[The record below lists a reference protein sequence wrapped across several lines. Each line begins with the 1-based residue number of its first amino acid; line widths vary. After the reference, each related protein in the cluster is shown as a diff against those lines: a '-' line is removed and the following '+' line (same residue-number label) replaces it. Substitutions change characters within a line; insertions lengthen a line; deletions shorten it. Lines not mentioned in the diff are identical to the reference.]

1 MADDYSSDASTTGR
15 LALYGSVAGRID
27 TAGDR
32 DWFQMDLDSSVGYN
46 FALVPG
52 PGSPAG
58 QRLDLTVFPSTGYTG
73 MAIYSTELDFYK
85 SAPLGE
91 PVAPYQTGRYYVQVK
106 GSQVGDY
113 TLSVTPVADDIAN
126 SRASALAFNAAGQAS
141 GRLDYL
147 YDRDYFKF
155 AAQQGVTYKI
165 KLNVTAEQQ
174 LLAAGARPALA
185 VVDKDGQTSG
195 NWNPDNG
202 TLTFLGS
209 SSDGYNYIRIE
220 TGSFATL
227 PQGEKLNYSLSMT
240 MTDTIAPRVSNGAG
254 AVDGPLI
261 LTFDEPVRAGTG
273 VISLLDSSGTVLE
286 TFDMQQ
292 AGRVTVSGSAVTM
305 QPSHVLFPASYTLK
319 MSAGSVVDLAG
330 NAASTATIS
339 GMDVSTLASKGA
351 VQGGRLANTTY
362 SGTQGERDTIVY
374 KGSVGDYSIYSAF
387 GPGKFLI
394 SKAGVG
400 ADTLSNIDRIFF
412 TGSSDVVALSMD
424 GDVGRAFR
432 LYRAALD
439 RAPDKAGLGY
449 WISVLE
455 HGTKLGDVAQG
466 FIGSA
471 EFQQHYGANPGNAA
485 FVDGLYRNVLH
496 REGDAGGVSYWN
508 TVLEHGASRADVLTS
523 FSESAENMSAAV
535 ALVGNGFVYTS
546 YGA

>member
-15 LALYGSVAGRID
+15 LAIYGSVAGRID

-85 SAPLGE
+85 NSPQGE
-91 PVAPYQTGRYYVQVK
+91 PVAPYQSGRYYVQVK

-113 TLSVTPVADDIAN
+113 VLSVTPAADDIAN
-126 SRASALAFNAAGQAS
+126 SRAAALALSAAGQAS

-147 YDRDYFKF
+147 NDRDYFKF
-155 AAQQGVTYKI
+155 PGQPGMTYKV
-165 KLNVTAEQQ
+165 KLDFSAEQQ
-174 LLAAGARPALA
+174 LLAAGARPELAL
-185 VVDKDGQTSG
+185 VDKDGQKGGS
-195 NWNPDNG
+195 WNQDTR
-202 TLTFLGS
+202 TLTFSGAGA
-209 SSDGYNYIRIE
+209 DGYNYLGIE
-220 TGSFATL
+220 VGTFATL

-240 MTDTIAPRVSNGAG
+240 MSDMTAPRLSGG
-254 AVDGPLI
+254 TGTVDGALT
-261 LTFDEPVRAGTG
+261 LTFNEPVRAGTG
-273 VISLLDSSGTVLE
+273 VISLLDSAGAVLE

-292 AGRVTVSGSAVTM
+292 AGRVAVSGSTM
-305 QPSHVLFPASYTLK
+305 VLQPSHVLFPASYTLK

-330 NAASTATIS
+330 NVASAASIS
-339 GMDVSTLASKGA
+339 GMEVSTLASKGA

-362 SGTQGERDTIVY
+362 CGAQGERDTIVY
-374 KGSVGDYSIYSAF
+374 KGSAGDYSIYSAF
-387 GPGKFLI
+387 GPGKFQI

-400 ADTLSNIDRIFF
+400 SDTLSNIDRILF

-432 LYRAALD
+432 LYRA
-439 RAPDKAGLGY
+439 GLGY

-455 HGTKLGDVAQG
+455 HGSKLGDVAQG

-496 REGDAGGVSYWN
+496 RAGDAGGVSYWN
-508 TVLEHGASRADVLTS
+508 TVLEHGASRAEVLTS